1 VTDHSHGLNI
11 AGGMSMQEAAQQRHE
26 IDRINASAGGRF
38 RLLQGSS
45 PASAPKARLISAP
58 TEDAR
63 FEVVQAAPH
72 SIVRTTHAQTRR
84 LVTASRNSAVQ
95 ILAHP

>member
-1 VTDHSHGLNI
+1 LEQIGQACEARGYTHAAVTDHSHGLNI

-58 TEDAR
+58 TEDALR
-63 FEVVQAAPH
+63 IPSYARRTLRLAAW
-72 SIVRTTHAQTRR
+72 
-84 LVTASRNSAVQ
+84 
-95 ILAHP
+95 